1 MALVCCTVIGGW
13 MFAKSVKE
21 FGTSGVKGSG
31 LKTWGLNLLL
41 LCGAGLIISGCSTP
55 CGPGQLC
62 APTTSI
68 TSSPLPPGAMQP
80 AVPVA
85 ALTAPQPETVE
96 TFAVESP
103 YNDSGP
109 NAAAAFGIP
118 ALLPGRPVRIGLML
132 PLTSATLGQ
141 AAEAV
146 RAGFMAGFERD
157 RDGFV
162 ITLVDASLPGD
173 ALLASYAATLA
184 ANDIVV
190 GPLARSAVAAVAAS
204 NLVTRPTV
212 ALNYPEG
219 RGDATGLPQQMLA
232 MGLSIEDEARQAAL
246 WASREQQNPKALVLS
261 AGLAWQQRSASAFSS
276 QWQRMG
282 LPLQQVDMAA
292 LNGYLSDAE
301 LVQLRARIQ
310 EDLPTMLFVALDID
324 QTRQLRIAL
333 DGLQQTPIPIYGT
346 SSLNPGVSLAQTGP
360 ELDGVRV
367 LDLPWQVQRD
377 DPAVMSYPRRM
388 QVDGSAHN
396 ADLERLY
403 ALGIDAFRVAR
414 EIALQPASRYQ
425 IDGVTGQLTFSFG
438 QGPATFERAEQG
450 AQYEGG
456 TLVPMPGSQH

>member
-21 FGTSGVKGSG
+21 FGTSGVNGSS

-41 LCGAGLIISGCSTP
+41 LCGAGLILSGCSTP
-55 CGPGQLC
+55 CGPGRLC
-62 APTTSI
+62 APMTSI
-68 TSSPLPPGAMQP
+68 TSSPLPSAAAQP
-80 AVPVA
+80 AVPAVA
-85 ALTAPQPETVE
+85 APQPEAVE

-103 YNDSGP
+103 YNEP
-109 NAAAAFGIP
+109 VPANAMGMP
-118 ALLPGRPVRIGLML
+118 ALVPGQPVRIALML
-132 PLTSATLGQ
+132 PLTSATLGG

-157 RDGFV
+157 RDGFAV
-162 ITLVDASLPGD
+162 TVVDASVPGD
-173 ALLASYAATLA
+173 ALLASYATTLA

-204 NLVTRPTV
+204 NLVTKPTV

-246 WASREQQNPKALVLS
+246 WASGEQQNPKALVLS
-261 AGLAWQQRSASAFSS
+261 AGLAWQQRSASAFSA

-301 LVQLRARIQ
+301 LVELRSRIQ
-310 EDLPTMLFVALDID
+310 QDPPTMLFVALDID

-333 DGLQQTPIPIYGT
+333 SSLQQTPIPIYGT
-346 SSLNPGVSLAQTGP
+346 SSLNPGVSLAQAGP

-377 DPAVMSYPRRM
+377 DPAVMSYPRRI
-388 QVDGSAHN
+388 QGVDAEQN

-425 IDGVTGQLTFSFG
+425 LDGVTGQLTFSFG
-438 QGPATFERAEQG
+438 QGPATFERIEQG

-456 TLVPMPGSQH
+456 MLVPLPPLPGLQR